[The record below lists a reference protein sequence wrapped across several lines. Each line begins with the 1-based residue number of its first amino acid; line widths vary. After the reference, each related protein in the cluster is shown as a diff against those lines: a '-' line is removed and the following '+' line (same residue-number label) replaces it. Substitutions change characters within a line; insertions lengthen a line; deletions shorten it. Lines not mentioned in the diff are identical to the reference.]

1 MPWQTQARSDY
12 KGEPDLFLFLLLC
25 LSHTSEIQEVLK
37 GTEWNCTD
45 SVTVFQLLMCRP
57 RPCLQTVYSHRR
69 LKVAVSI
76 LRAELPLMPR
86 YITVISFSFL
96 GRFITF
102 WSFVCLFS
110 KMGVGHYSPTMLLPL
125 VPTWERTGVEYT
137 IQKSIKISRGWDL
150 VILIWF
156 RHVKRG
162 LRQHIQGGI
171 GPPSGPWILLH
182 VEPLRLL
189 ESWYR
194 FPSFCLLS
202 PGVLHTFPICN
213 LSDS

>member
-1 MPWQTQARSDY
+1 MMYAMTDTGKIWLQRWTRPSFYFFFSAS
-12 KGEPDLFLFLLLC
+12 P
-25 LSHTSEIQEVLK
+25 TSEIQEVLK

-45 SVTVFQLLMCRP
+45 SVTFFQLLMCRP

-69 LKVAVSI
+69 LKMAVSI

-86 YITVISFSFL
+86 YITVLSFSFL
-96 GRFITF
+96 GRFMTF

-110 KMGVGHYSPTMLLPL
+110 KMGVDHYSSTMLLPL

-156 RHVKRG
+156 SHVKRG

-171 GPPSGPWILLH
+171 GHTSGPWILLCWAFKASRKL
-182 VEPLRLL
+182 V
-189 ESWYR
+189 S
-194 FPSFCLLS
+194 FPFLLLS
-202 PGVLHTFPICN
+202 VIPWGSAHVLN
-213 LSDS
+213 L